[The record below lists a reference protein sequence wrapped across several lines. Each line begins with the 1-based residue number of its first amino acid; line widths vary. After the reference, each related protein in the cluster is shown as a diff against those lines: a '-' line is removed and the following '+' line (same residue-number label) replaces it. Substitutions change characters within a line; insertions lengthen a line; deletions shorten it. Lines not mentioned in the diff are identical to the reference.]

1 MKRFYA
7 CLCALAL
14 LVCLFCGGNCE
25 QEAARREVI
34 YFYEN
39 YCESCSPAEDFREYF
54 RSLTGVSLEECNYA
68 AHNIARSD
76 GQAVL
81 AEAESL
87 FGLKNPN
94 IPMVIVDGSVYC
106 GAAEMDSL
114 LAQDAL
120 TWGSTDSKIVLLTDA
135 ACENCARAAGVL
147 ETLPETVVLRRG
159 ILEIDSA
166 VDCEIIDIGA
176 QPELAAQFFD
186 AYCVPEEQR
195 TAPCTFYAD
204 RYLSGAEA
212 IEKNLAAEVELGWA
226 AGGVKIPTAD
236 ALLQE

>member
-1 MKRFYA
+1 MKRFSV

-14 LVCLFCGGNCE
+14 LVCLFCAGVCE

-39 YCESCSPAEDFREYF
+39 YCESCSPAEDFREHF
-54 RSLTGVSLEECNYA
+54 RSLTGVSLEECDYT

-76 GQAVL
+76 GQTAL
-81 AEAESL
+81 AEAEML
-87 FGLKNPN
+87 YGLENPN

-106 GAAEMDSL
+106 GAAEMESL

-120 TWGSTDSKIVLLTDA
+120 AWGSTDSTIVLLTGP
-135 ACENCARAAGVL
+135 ACADIADVL
-147 ETLPETVVLRRG
+147 ESLPESVVLRRG
-159 ILEIDSA
+159 ILEIESE
-166 VDCEIIDIGA
+166 VVCEIIDIGA
-176 QPELAAQFFD
+176 QPEFAAQLFD

-195 TAPCTFYAD
+195 AAPCAFYAD

-226 AGGVKIPTAD
+226 AGGVKLPAAD
-236 ALLQE
+236 APLQE